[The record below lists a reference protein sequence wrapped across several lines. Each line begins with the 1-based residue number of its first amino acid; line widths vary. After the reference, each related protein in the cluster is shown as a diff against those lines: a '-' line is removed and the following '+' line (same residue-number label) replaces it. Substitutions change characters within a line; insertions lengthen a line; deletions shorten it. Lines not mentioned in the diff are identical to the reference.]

1 MTSERRGEKQAEPVV
16 SAIVSTYNS
25 AEFIRGCIEDL
36 ERQTIAEQLE
46 IIVIDSASPQNEG
59 EIVRE
64 LQERYQNI
72 RYLRTEQ
79 RETVYAA
86 WNRAI
91 SMARGRYITNA
102 NTDDR
107 HRRDA
112 FELMV
117 RVLENDHSIDLVYA
131 DVIITRTPHQTYE
144 QHTAAGRYNWFDW
157 DRNTLLD
164 NGCFI
169 GPQPMW
175 RRSVHDQYGGFDD
188 SYVTSGDYEFWLRIS
203 QTANFRHINQPLG
216 LYLAHPD
223 SIEHRNEDKKQ
234 QENRRLLDCYLQ
246 AAKEG
251 RLVGFQPLQ
260 KLSNLQDASSDQA
273 RREAAQVIRL
283 IDSLLQKERSLP
295 GELRHRYDVCRSVLT
310 DGGDIS
316 AQALAAYQQ
325 VAEQALLASR
335 EWFVSRSAVYGSMK
349 REEAAVRH
357 KVRSEALRQAS
368 LLAQRGELDAAVD
381 VLISK
386 GIRSAIDDP
395 AAYIVLANLLV
406 AANRSQDL
414 LALLPEMP
422 PATDPALIR
431 ELQAVCY
438 AALGDETAADAA
450 AQQAI
455 TLGGNRARSLVVLG
469 TLAARQNQ
477 QQHVERYLSQVLAQ
491 NPACGSAW
499 LASGVLL
506 WAKGEHERAWKAV
519 RRAVQVDPLQDQAV
533 SILQDMATRSNRLP
547 DALQTILEVS
557 SLYPDSRNLASV
569 RAQLLAQCDREDM
582 ALQACESFLVRFG
595 VDDNLL
601 GLALELRRKVG
612 VYDRV
617 SQAGSESISL
627 CMIVKN
633 EESCLARCLESVKPL
648 VYEMVVVDTG
658 STDRTEAIATAFG
671 AKRYHFAWNGN
682 FSDAR
687 NYSLQQAT
695 GSWILVLDADE
706 RIAAQD
712 HAQIQAL
719 VHAAVNTNV
728 AWSILTRNYTMRHPN
743 GWQANDGR
751 YPFEE
756 QGGGWHPS
764 TKVRLFA
771 NDPRVRF
778 QGVVH
783 EMIEDAAMRA
793 GYQISKGDFVVHHYG
808 QLLDDGE
815 NLIEKKRAYYELGMQ
830 KLAETPYDLAALR
843 ELAVQ
848 AAELKRFDEAIE
860 LWDRYLSI
868 DPVCIEALFNK
879 GFALMG
885 LKRYAEALELA
896 RQTLQLNPRHKEA
909 GFNYGTCALYAGDP
923 AEAIQRLS
931 LLAKHYPDNP
941 PLLAISVVLH
951 LVVNQ
956 FSQAQQCYAKLSA
969 MNYAIDDYMVE
980 RADVLRGQPNQA
992 LADTLLA
999 NWEQLKTLRVLH
1011 EATVLHV

>member
-16 SAIVSTYNS
+16 SAIVSTCNS

-117 RVLENDHSIDLVYA
+117 RVLENDPTVDLVYA
-131 DVIITRTPHQTYE
+131 DVIITRIPHQTYE
-144 QHTAAGRYNWFDW
+144 QHTAAGRYSWFDW
-157 DRNTLLD
+157 DRNVLLD

-234 QENRRLLDCYLQ
+234 QENRRLLDRYLQ

-260 KLSNLQDASSDQA
+260 RLQNLQGATSPAQV
-273 RREAAQVIRL
+273 RMETAQVIRL

-295 GELRHRYDVCRSVLT
+295 GELRHRYDVCHSVLT

-357 KVRSEALRQAS
+357 KVRSEAMRQAS

-386 GIRSAIDDP
+386 GIRSAADDP

-406 AANRSQDL
+406 AANRLQDL

-422 PATDPALIR
+422 PATDPALIQ

-438 AALGDETAADAA
+438 TALGDETAAEAA

-455 TLGGNRARSLVVLG
+455 TLGGNRARSLVVQG
-469 TLAARQNQ
+469 TLAARQNL
-477 QQHVERYLSQVLAQ
+477 QQHVERYLSQALAQ

-499 LASGVLL
+499 LASGMLL

-533 SILQDMATRSNRLP
+533 SILQDMATRSNCLP

-557 SLYPDSRNLASV
+557 SRYPDSRNLASV
-569 RAQLLAQCDREDM
+569 RAQLLAQCDREGM

-601 GLALELRRKVG
+601 ELALGLRCKVG

-633 EESCLARCLESVKPL
+633 EESCLARCLGSIKPA
-648 VYEMVVVDTG
+648 VHEIIVVDTG

-671 AKRYHFAWNGN
+671 AKLHHFTWNGN

-706 RIAAQD
+706 MIAAQD

-719 VHAAVNTNV
+719 VNKAAGNKT
-728 AWSILTRNYTMRHPN
+728 AWSVLTRNYTIRYPA
-743 GWQANDGR
+743 GWQANDGQ
-751 YPFEE
+751 YPAEE

-771 NDPRVRF
+771 NDPQVRF
-778 QGVVH
+778 SGVVH
-783 EMIEDAAMRA
+783 EIIEDTAKWA
-793 GYQISKGDFVVHHYG
+793 GYKIQKADFVVHHYG
-808 QLLDDGE
+808 LLRDDGE
-815 NLIEKKRAYYELGMQ
+815 NMIEKKQAYYELGMQ

-848 AAELKRFDEAIE
+848 ASELKRFDEAIE
-860 LWDRYLSI
+860 LWDRFLALQ
-868 DPVCIEALFNK
+868 PNAVLALFNK
-879 GFALMG
+879 GFALMM
-885 LKRYAEALELA
+885 LHRYSEALELA
-896 RQTLQLNPRHKEA
+896 RETLRLEPLYKEA

-923 AEAIQRLS
+923 AEALQRLG
-931 LLAKHYPDNP
+931 LLVEQYPDNP

-951 LVVNQ
+951 LAVNQ
-956 FSQAQQCYAKLSA
+956 LVNAHQCHAKLLA
-969 MNYAIDDYMVE
+969 LQYAIDDYV
-980 RADVLRGQPNQA
+980 ADRVAVLRGQPNRA
-992 LADTLLA
+992 LADVILK
-999 NWEQLKTLRVLH
+999 NWHQVKGQ
-1011 EATVLHV
+1011 